1 MLTRAVMIPGLELA
15 LEYDQNII
23 LESEI
28 GGIITALLSPLCQ
41 ACFLSSQNNN
51 KPEGDVCRVCISIS
65 EFHMV
70 ISGGLCLGLFPCSC
84 DRIVS
89 VASVKVEYK
98 REEQEQPPLQVRVQ
112 RLRRARA
119 TAACCSPA
127 SRRSTRRTPKTPKTP
142 KTLKLIYESYPYF
155 PTEGLRLLNL

>member
-1 MLTRAVMIPGLELA
+1 MIPGLELA

-65 EFHMV
+65 AFHKVMAC
-70 ISGGLCLGLFPCSC
+70 GLCLGLFPCSC
-84 DRIVS
+84 VRIVSVS

-98 REEQEQPPLQVRVQ
+98 REG
-112 RLRRARA
+112 ARTA
-119 TAACCSPA
+119 TASGKGAMAAESDCC
-127 SRRSTRRTPKTPKTP
+127 
-142 KTLKLIYESYPYF
+142 LLF
-155 PTEGLRLLNL
+155 PGKPEANPTNS